1 MPEPVNAS
9 LRSSQT
15 ISLIESS
22 PLDPT
27 SWEKLAEQVRDKNDP
42 LSIKSLETIIG
53 GLRRLEELN
62 ERAAREKTPPLRPS
76 GLGQA
81 MFVRLAK
88 AYNSP
93 TLLKEI
99 GLIYLRDFNLPDVA
113 LLHFDRSVALGGPEK
128 ELRPLLDAAKG
139 ARQRQSAAAAAEA
152 TPAAGVAISPH
163 AKSEAANIIRKTGK
177 MLLPARFGLAA
188 TGKVTDPESE
198 LKRPLPATTAEC
210 VAEADAAVKK
220 GFLQR
225 AEILLR
231 KADEQPGSGPEMWQ
245 AWTNLGQAHY
255 ERGSFV
261 DVEAAFVEAL
271 KYDQNEMASHFNVAL
286 GYHLN
291 QKFDRAVAAYTRAD
305 QIEPRHPK
313 VWCNLG
319 VLFFQTDAYDK
330 AEEALRTAVAS
341 NPEYARAWDNLA
353 AALGA
358 QDKLDEAIEACRRA
372 VALRPEYPEAYF
384 KLGVIYFTN
393 GRLEQAGDEFRRAAA
408 LPELTAYCEA
418 FLAMIQAR
426 LDRPEA
432 AEVSARKAAET
443 DPKCDLLWM
452 AWNDL
457 GLAWFARKEYG
468 AAAKAYGEATRL
480 KPDEAE
486 AWFNLGV
493 SYHQAGD
500 LKTARDAY
508 QRSVELKEGMTA
520 AWHNLGLICAGDN
533 ELPAAMTA
541 FRQETRWEP
550 DNIQGWREL
559 GSVLGKLGR
568 EEESGEA
575 LARAK
580 ELEAAALKKTSASGA
595 VVPGRQSTVAL
606 PPGLDLRLPGK
617 GTGSL

>member
-1 MPEPVNAS
+1 MPEPVNVS
-9 LRSSQT
+9 IRSSQT
-15 ISLIESS
+15 IALIESS

-62 ERAAREKTPPLRPS
+62 ERAALEKAPPLRPS

-113 LLHFDRSVALGGPEK
+113 LLHFERSVALGGPEK
-128 ELRPLLDAAKG
+128 ELRPLLEAAKG
-139 ARQRQSAAAAAEA
+139 ALQRQNAAVQVEG
-152 TPAAGVAISPH
+152 TPAAGVAVAPH
-163 AKSEAANIIRKTGK
+163 AKSEAATIIRKTGK
-177 MLLPARFGLAA
+177 MLLPARFGHAA
-188 TGKVTDPESE
+188 TGKVTDPAGE
-198 LKRPLPATTAEC
+198 LNRPLPATTAEC
-210 VAEADAAVKK
+210 LAEAEAALKK
-220 GFLQR
+220 NHLQR

-231 KADEQPGSGPEMWQ
+231 KADEKPGRAVEMWQ

-255 ERGSFV
+255 ERGNFV
-261 DVEAAFVEAL
+261 DVEAAFIEAL
-271 KYDQNEMASHFNVAL
+271 KYDEKEMASHFNVAL
-286 GYHLN
+286 GAHLN
-291 QKFDRAVAAYTRAD
+291 QKFDRAVAAYRRAD
-305 QIEPRHPK
+305 EIEPRHPK

-330 AEEALRTAVAS
+330 AEEALRTAVNS
-341 NPEYARAWDNLA
+341 SPEYARAWDNLA

-358 QDKLDEAIEACRRA
+358 QDKLEEAIEACRRA

-432 AEVSARKAAET
+432 AEVSARKAAEI

-468 AAAKAYGEATRL
+468 AAAKTYAEATRL

-493 SYHQAGD
+493 SHHQAGD
-500 LKTARDAY
+500 VRTAREAY
-508 QRSVELKEGMTA
+508 QRSVELKEGMAA
-520 AWHNLGLICAGDN
+520 AWHNLGLICADDN

-568 EEESGEA
+568 DEESGEA
-575 LARAK
+575 RARAK
-580 ELEAAALKKTSASGA
+580 ELEAAALKKPSAPGA
-595 VVPGRQSTVAL
+595 VSWGGQSKVAL

-617 GTGSL
+617 GTGST

>member
-1 MPEPVNAS
+1 MPEPVHAS
-9 LRSSQT
+9 LRASQT
-15 ISLIESS
+15 IALIESS
-22 PLDPT
+22 PLDPA
-27 SWEKLAEQVRDKNDP
+27 SWEKLAEQVRVNNDP
-42 LSIKSLETIIG
+42 LSSKSLETIIR

-62 ERAAREKTPPLRPS
+62 ERAAEEKTPPLRPS

-81 MFVRLAK
+81 MFARLAK

-113 LLHFDRSVALGGPEK
+113 LQHFERSLALGGPEK
-128 ELRPLLDAAKG
+128 ELRPLVDAAK
-139 ARQRQSAAAAAEA
+139 ASMQRQGAA
-152 TPAAGVAISPH
+152 PAADGTGVAIAPH
-163 AKSEAANIIRKTGK
+163 AKSDAASIIRKTGK
-177 MLLPARFGLAA
+177 MLLPSRFGHAA
-188 TGKVTDPESE
+188 SGRVIDPESE
-198 LKRPLPATTAEC
+198 LHRPLPATTAEC
-210 VAEADAAVKK
+210 LVEAETAVQN
-220 GFLQR
+220 GYLQR

-231 KADEQPGSGPEMWQ
+231 KADEQPASGPEMWQ

-255 ERGSFV
+255 ERGNFV
-261 DVEAAFVEAL
+261 DVEAAFNEAL
-271 KYDQNEMASHFNVAL
+271 KHDDREMASHFNVAL

-330 AEEALRTAVAS
+330 AEEALRTAVTV

-358 QDKLDEAIEACRRA
+358 QDKLDEAIEACRKA

-393 GRLEQAGDEFRRAAA
+393 GRLEQAGDEFRRAAS
-408 LPELTAYCEA
+408 LTELTAYCEA

-432 AEVSARKAAET
+432 AEASARKAGEV

-457 GLAWFARKEYG
+457 GLAWFARKDYG
-468 AAAKAYGEATRL
+468 AAARAYSEATRL

-493 SYHQAGD
+493 SRHQGGD
-500 LKTARDAY
+500 LKGAREAY
-508 QRSVELKEGMTA
+508 QCSVELKEAMAA
-520 AWHNLGLICAGDN
+520 AWHNLGLICVGDD

-559 GSVLGKLGR
+559 GSVLEKLGR
-568 EEESGEA
+568 EEEAGEA

-580 ELEAAALKKTSASGA
+580 ELETAAIKKVPANGDVAL
-595 VVPGRQSTVAL
+595 GRQSKVAL
-606 PPGLDLRLPGK
+606 PPGLDLRLPRK
-617 GTGSL
+617 ATGAT